1 MARCFRVERGDGMCN
16 RRLISCP
23 HMHPIGVACATS
35 CCRCVSAGGVC
46 EQRMRCFSWSLCYI
60 LVPRS
65 VAHRVGGGWHV
76 GVVRVASDTCA
87 PSSAEYFRCE
97 RRCVAYR
104 QHPCDIGHDGI
115 SRSTEMRREILYGDV
130 ASTSTRTVLST
141 TVELV

>member
-1 MARCFRVERGDGMCN
+1 MCN

-76 GVVRVASDTCA
+76 GVVRVASDTRARHHQQSIFDANGRMCGV
-87 PSSAEYFRCE
+87 S
-97 RRCVAYR
+97 
-104 QHPCDIGHDGI
+104 
-115 SRSTEMRREILYGDV
+115 
-130 ASTSTRTVLST
+130 STSV
-141 TVELV
+141 